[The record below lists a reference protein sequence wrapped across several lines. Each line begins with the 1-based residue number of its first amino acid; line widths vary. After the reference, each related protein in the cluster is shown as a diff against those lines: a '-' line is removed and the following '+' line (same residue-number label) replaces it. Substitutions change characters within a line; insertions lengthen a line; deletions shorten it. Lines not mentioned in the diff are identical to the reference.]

1 MLAFMSLLTES
12 QLTLKLA
19 FPLVIGQVSQMLL
32 GVADT
37 VMIGQLGVKELA
49 VLTFANSLF
58 YVPFVFGIGVL
69 TAVSVFT
76 ASAAGSGDESAG
88 RASCRHGMYIATVL
102 GLLLFAVSY
111 ALSLNLGVFRQ
122 PPEVEA
128 MTGPYFRI
136 IMASMVPALMS
147 IALKNHAD
155 ALDRPWPP
163 FWIFLGGVA
172 LNVFLNWVMIYGKL
186 GCPMLGLE
194 GGAYATLISRMAI
207 LGGMIVWL
215 HRDADLRKWTPYR
228 WFRKP
233 VFSEIRKFL
242 TVGFP
247 ASIQMITE
255 VSAFSVAGLM
265 MGRYGATAM
274 AAHQV
279 ALMCAATAFMIPLG
293 LSMALSVRIG
303 TAAGAGERERL
314 RPIAVSGWWIGAA
327 YSLVGA
333 LVFALLGEWMASFF
347 TEEKPVIRL
356 AASLLIVVG
365 VFQLFDSIQVG
376 SVAMLRGLHDA
387 RIPALIGFFAY
398 WMVGLP
404 IAVLLSMKFD
414 LGAVGVWCGL
424 AVGLFIACIMLSPR
438 LWKMTVPAVASPDRA

>member
-1 MLAFMSLLTES
+1 MSLLTES
-12 QLTLKLA
+12 RLTLKLA

-76 ASAAGSGDESAG
+76 ASAAGSGDESEG
-88 RASCRHGMYIATVL
+88 RASCRHGTYIATAL

-111 ALSLNLGVFRQ
+111 AVSMNLGLFRQ

-155 ALDRPWPP
+155 ALGRPWPP

-215 HRDADLRKWTPYR
+215 HGDADLRKWTPYR
-228 WFRKP
+228 WFKRP
-233 VFSEIRKFL
+233 VFSEIRRFL
-242 TVGFP
+242 AIGFP
-247 ASIQMITE
+247 ASIQMLTE
-255 VSAFSVAGLM
+255 VTAFSVAGLM
-265 MGRYGATAM
+265 MGRFGTAAM

-333 LVFALLGEWMASFF
+333 LVFALLGGWMASFF
-347 TEEKPVIRL
+347 TDEEPVIRL

-387 RIPALIGFFAY
+387 RMPALIGFFAY

-414 LGAVGVWCGL
+414 LGAVGVWSGL
-424 AVGLFIACIMLSPR
+424 AVGLFVACVMLAPR
-438 LWKMTVPAVASPDRA
+438 LWKMTVPAVANPDRT

>member
-1 MLAFMSLLTES
+1 MSLLTES

-19 FPLVIGQVSQMLL
+19 FPLVIGQLSQMLL

-37 VMIGQLGVKELA
+37 IMIGQLGVKELA

-58 YVPFVFGIGVL
+58 YVPFIFGIGVL

-76 ASAAGSGDESAG
+76 ASARGAGDEAAG
-88 RASCRHGMYIATVL
+88 RESCRHGMYIATAL

-111 ALSLNLGVFRQ
+111 AVSMNLGLFRQ

-128 MTGPYFRI
+128 MTGTYFRI

-163 FWIFLGGVA
+163 FWIFLGGVV

-186 GCPMLGLE
+186 GSPMLGIE
-194 GGAYATLISRMAI
+194 GGAYATLIARMAI
-207 LGGMIVWL
+207 LVGMIVWL
-215 HRDADLRKWTPYR
+215 HGDADLRKWTPYR
-228 WFRKP
+228 WFKRP
-233 VFSEIRKFL
+233 VFSEIRRFL
-242 TVGFP
+242 AIGFP
-247 ASIQMITE
+247 ASIQMLTE

-265 MGRYGATAM
+265 MGRFGTAAM

-333 LVFALLGEWMASFF
+333 LVFALLGGWMASFF
-347 TEEKPVIRL
+347 TDEEPVIRL

-404 IAVLLSMKFD
+404 IAVLLSMKFNF
-414 LGAVGVWCGL
+414 GAIGVWWGL
-424 AVGLFIACIMLSPR
+424 AVGLFVACVMLAPR
-438 LWKMTVPAVASPDRA
+438 LWKMTTPTNAIHNRI